1 MAAQRRR
8 PKAWPLA
15 LLALGVLL
23 LAFLVW
29 LGVDYWTRTRPAP
42 GWQDPVLQTR
52 PDQVE
57 PGLALLA
64 LAGWP
69 REQVVDL
76 ALSQEAWETAYA
88 ILVHS
93 PEIPDRERAGLWLL
107 LGRTFAEAGQSERA
121 VLCYRQAEAIAVL
134 SSVLSDYVRADA
146 LSQAALGAAQAGQ
159 ASLARR
165 WAEETRVLVEGPTD
179 LQPVLRQQL
188 ADRLREVYRLLG
200 EAPPTV
206 AIAAARPLPAGGVGE
221 PILPT
226 LIQPV
231 DLPEAVMQAR
241 KAREA
246 AARRAAQWVAQGGSE
261 EDWQPALARAL
272 QQENEAVERA
282 LGSLAQDEIRLNV
295 LAGIMQQRVMWLST
309 KYQVARRGFGTS
321 IVPEWEEQAANIRS
335 ELARAY
341 QELFSIHHDQVVALP
356 TAAQVSQG
364 WVEVLRKEAKAGFLG
379 LYPNYPERQ
388 VAEDLARRMD
398 EWLLTRPEV
407 AWRIAVV
414 ERDGGVDY
422 ILVGR

>member
-1 MAAQRRR
+1 M
-8 PKAWPLA
+8 
-15 LLALGVLL
+15 
-23 LAFLVW
+23 
-29 LGVDYWTRTRPAP
+29 
-42 GWQDPVLQTR
+42 
-52 PDQVE
+52 
-57 PGLALLA
+57 
-64 LAGWP
+64 
-69 REQVVDL
+69 
-76 ALSQEAWETAYA
+76 
-88 ILVHS
+88 
-93 PEIPDRERAGLWLL
+93 
-107 LGRTFAEAGQSERA
+107 
-121 VLCYRQAEAIAVL
+121 
-134 SSVLSDYVRADA
+134 
-146 LSQAALGAAQAGQ
+146 
-159 ASLARR
+159 
-165 WAEETRVLVEGPTD
+165 
-179 LQPVLRQQL
+179 
-188 ADRLREVYRLLG
+188 
-200 EAPPTV
+200 
-206 AIAAARPLPAGGVGE
+206 
-221 PILPT
+221 
-226 LIQPV
+226 
-231 DLPEAVMQAR
+231 
-241 KAREA
+241 
-246 AARRAAQWVAQGGSE
+246 
-261 EDWQPALARAL
+261 
-272 QQENEAVERA
+272 ERA